1 MSVRIKVFAKSIAA
15 GCCRRQGGADIV
27 IVLETL
33 LLVLILV
40 SAAGILLSN
49 RIQVATG
56 MYMLFSLLLAILW
69 GMLYGARL
77 AITEIGVGV
86 VVTGLLLY
94 VAMRK
99 LREKKGP
106 QDESKT

>member
-1 MSVRIKVFAKSIAA
+1 M
-15 GCCRRQGGADIV
+15 
-27 IVLETL
+27 IVLEVVLL
-33 LLVLILV
+33 LLVLI
-40 SAAGILLSN
+40 SAAAILFSR

-69 GMLYGARL
+69 GMLYGVRL
-77 AITEIGVGV
+77 AMTEIGVGV

-94 VAMRK
+94 FVMRK

-106 QDESKT
+106 QDASKT

>member
-1 MSVRIKVFAKSIAA
+1 M
-15 GCCRRQGGADIV
+15 
-27 IVLETL
+27 IVLETALL
-33 LLVLILV
+33 LLVLI
-40 SAAGILLSN
+40 SAAAILFTS
-49 RIQVATG
+49 RIQVAVG
-56 MYMLFSLLLAILW
+56 LYMLFSLFLAILW

-77 AITEIGVGV
+77 AVTEIGIGV

-106 QDESKT
+106 QDESKA

>member
-1 MSVRIKVFAKSIAA
+1 M
-15 GCCRRQGGADIV
+15 
-27 IVLETL
+27 IVLETIL
-33 LLVLILV
+33 LMLVLM
-40 SAAGILLSN
+40 SAAAILFTS
-49 RIQVATG
+49 RIQVAMG

-77 AITEIGVGV
+77 AVTEIGVGV
-86 VVTGLLLY
+86 VATGLLLY
-94 VAMRK
+94 FAMRK